1 MTKRIWEIDFL
12 RVFAIC
18 MMIAYHF
25 AYDINSI
32 LGVNINFMSGFW
44 YWFSKFS
51 GIFIFVS
58 GISAGFSR
66 KVLQNGI
73 KLLVVAIGISA
84 VTYFVLDG
92 LFIRFGVIHFLAV
105 CMLLYLLLQK
115 LNVWVLGS
123 LVVGIALLTPVVRQ
137 ASVSTWLLLPLG
149 LTYPGYNSVDYFPL
163 FPYLAVFILGIIAYK
178 LYYHKGR
185 SIFPINL
192 KSRLLENISRNS
204 LLIYVVHQPVLIG
217 LLLLYKYLVKN

>member
-1 MTKRIWEIDFL
+1 
-12 RVFAIC
+12 
-18 MMIAYHF
+18 MIAYHF